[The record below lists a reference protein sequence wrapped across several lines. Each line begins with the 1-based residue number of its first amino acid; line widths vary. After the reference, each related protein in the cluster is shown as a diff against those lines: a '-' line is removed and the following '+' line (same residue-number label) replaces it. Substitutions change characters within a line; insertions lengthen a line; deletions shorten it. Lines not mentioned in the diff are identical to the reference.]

1 MIMTKN
7 YIETHFSDIKKYAN
21 TIEKRLDD
29 SDLTMEDLIKTNS
42 ENLAMC
48 KKYDCNYLLIDETYN
63 FEEDLHESRIK

>member
-1 MIMTKN
+1 MTKN

-48 KKYDCNYLLIDETYN
+48 KKYACNYLLIDETYN